1 MLFLDAR
8 STLTLVK
15 VLPLALDIIQM
26 KSMWIKLVKRVCPYD
41 TQDVV
46 SKQEYLEGL
55 AAEKM
60 ELILLTEI
68 LKVMTKVPNPRL
80 LDLLDVICERFPP
93 VPRENV
99 AWEARSKRKDGTLR
113 ANIIPGPEFIR
124 LICTRGSHT
133 THDVCPYG
141 FLLLEVVEAAMGT
154 TKHLWSRW

>member
-41 TQDVV
+41 TQDAV
-46 SKQEYLEGL
+46 SEQEYLEGL

-68 LKVMTKVPNPRL
+68 LKVMTKVPTLGCWIFLMSFAKGSL
-80 LDLLDVICERFPP
+80 LFPERT
-93 VPRENV
+93 
-99 AWEARSKRKDGTLR
+99 WLGR
-113 ANIIPGPEFIR
+113 AGASGR
-124 LICTRGSHT
+124 
-133 THDVCPYG
+133 
-141 FLLLEVVEAAMGT
+141 MG
-154 TKHLWSRW
+154 R

>member
-1 MLFLDAR
+1 MSRQEGAERKLWGVPDLVESLLLFLDAR

-26 KSMWIKLVKRVCPYD
+26 KSMWSKLVKRVCPYD

-46 SKQEYLEGL
+46 SEQEFLEGF

-68 LKVMTKVPNPRL
+68 LKVMTKAPNPRL

-99 AWEARSKRKDGTLR
+99 A
-113 ANIIPGPEFIR
+113 
-124 LICTRGSHT
+124 
-133 THDVCPYG
+133 
-141 FLLLEVVEAAMGT
+141 
-154 TKHLWSRW
+154 